1 MSPKKRTIAILKYIN
16 SIESNRI
23 KYMIGS
29 YDHNMLVI
37 YSIYRDVV
45 KELSPGHHILNN
57 LGYIKVSLLL
67 QENIN
72 YTLPYKYRMLI
83 NLISFYYH
91 QKDYDFTFFISEK
104 IIKRSKNLFTK

>member
-23 KYMIGS
+23 KYMTGS
-29 YDHNMLVI
+29 YDNNMLVI

-45 KELSPGHHILNN
+45 KELFPNHHILNN

-67 QENIN
+67 QENTN
-72 YTLPYKYRMLI
+72 YTLPHKYRMLI

-104 IIKRSKNLFTK
+104 IIKRSKNLFAK